1 MNHQKEENSWLLL
14 EQVDGGMQKQK
25 QELELAYKAKLPPI
39 VKKFNPTVYLYLY
52 LYQMAKQNCQIIW
65 IHPNAWKTFGLI
77 DCIAQEHWELF
88 VACKSYLHLLVLPF
102 LRIFASASCILDPL
116 YKILMRGNGF
126 VN

>member
-65 IHPNAWKTFGLI
+65 IHPNAW
-77 DCIAQEHWELF
+77 
-88 VACKSYLHLLVLPF
+88 
-102 LRIFASASCILDPL
+102 
-116 YKILMRGNGF
+116 
-126 VN
+126 